1 MKKNSLIVILWMTAA
16 AAHGAPAAELW
27 DIWDRHD
34 ATSTATISHEIWQLV
49 LDEYV
54 MPGEDG
60 INLVAYER
68 LAEGPG
74 RDLLKQYIQETTAID
89 PRGFSKDEQF
99 AYWVNLY
106 NAVTIDVV
114 LNYPNKGSILRM
126 GKRFLSI
133 GPWDDEVITVAGEA
147 VTLNDI
153 EHRILRPIW
162 QDHRIHFAV
171 NCASI
176 GCPNLSKTAYRAD
189 NLEAMLD
196 EAERKYLNHDR
207 GVAIISDRK
216 VRLSSIFKWY
226 REDFADSKE
235 GLLKDYI
242 ARHRDDVK
250 PLLETKL
257 PGIEYKYDWSLNRQE

>member
-1 MKKNSLIVILWMTAA
+1 MKKNVLILVLWFSAT
-16 AAHGAPAAELW
+16 AAHGAPASELW
-27 DIWDRHD
+27 EIWDSHD
-34 ATSTATISHEIWQLV
+34 EASTATISHDAWQQV

-60 INLVAYER
+60 INLVAYAK
-68 LAEGPG
+68 LAEGSG
-74 RDLLKQYIQETTAID
+74 HDLLKRYIRETTAID
-89 PRGFSKDEQF
+89 PRGLSKDEQF

-114 LNYPNKGSILRM
+114 LQYPKKKSILRM
-126 GKRFLSI
+126 GKRLFAI

-196 EAERKYLNHDR
+196 EAERDYLNHDR
-207 GVAIISDRK
+207 GVEIVSDRK

-226 REDFADSKE
+226 REDFAESE
-235 GLLKDYI
+235 EALLRDYV
-242 ARHRDDVK
+242 AVRRDDVK
-250 PLLETKL
+250 ALLATKR
-257 PGIEYKYDWSLNRQE
+257 PGVDYEYDWSLNRQE